1 MLNASIGVV
10 IYLSSLDIT
19 DVEPFIFIQG
29 GCFSGRSAQEREREE
44 GKVKGEGERRNKRGQ
59 SEEEGK
65 EEGKVK
71 GEGERR
77 NKRGQSEEERKSG
90 GEGAEERGKEKR
102 TTKE

>member
-1 MLNASIGVV
+1 MLNTSIGVV

-29 GCFSGRSAQEREREE
+29 GCFSGRSAEEREREE
-44 GKVKGEGERRNKRGQ
+44 GK
-59 SEEEGK
+59 EE
-65 EEGKVK
+65 VK